1 MITPTVRLDPAV
13 AILPR
18 RDGTIQLGWSPET
31 SVVVT
36 PPPGAEPGSILELLR
51 LLAAGRSRPH
61 IVCHAMTLGLSAN
74 RTSAMLGELEESGL
88 LMHGTS
94 GPAGAGVS
102 QRAQDVP
109 GTVRTVHIVGRGPL
123 SDAMASGLSRIN
135 ATVSRSSLTP
145 TRYPQSAVNS
155 WDYDIVVLAD
165 DLVVEPRLVTDL
177 VRKRIPHLQVRLR
190 DGKGVIGPFVLPG
203 RTSCLRCADL
213 TRCDLDPEWPHL
225 SAQLLGTVGQATSAT
240 VLATA
245 AFALAQLEPL
255 VGRSDG
261 SMPET
266 ADCTM
271 ELDLAA
277 RATAV
282 HRSTVHKRLWS
293 KHPHCDCWH

>member
-18 RDGTIQLGWSPET
+18 RDGTVQLGWSPET

-36 PPPGAEPGSILELLR
+36 PPPDAEPGTVLELLR
-51 LLAAGRSRPH
+51 LLATGRSRPH

-88 LMHGTS
+88 LVHGTS
-94 GPAGAGVS
+94 GPVTS
-102 QRAQDVP
+102 QQTAPDGP
-109 GTVRTVHIVGRGPL
+109 GTVRTIHLVGRGPL
-123 SDAMASGLSRIN
+123 SDALASGLNRSS
-135 ATVSRSSLTP
+135 AEVSRSSLTP
-145 TRYPQSAVNS
+145 TRYPQSTVNS
-155 WDYDIVVLAD
+155 WTYDIVVLAD
-165 DLVVEPRLVTDL
+165 DLVAEPRLVTDL
-177 VRKRIPHLQVRLR
+177 VRMRIPHLQVRLR
-190 DGKGVIGPFVLPG
+190 DGKGVVGPFVLPG

-213 TRCDLDPEWPHL
+213 TRCDLDSEWPHL
-225 SAQLLGTVGQATSAT
+225 SAQLLGTVGEATSAT

-245 AFALAQLEPL
+245 AFAFAQLEPL
-255 VGRSDG
+255 IGRSDG

-277 RATAV
+277 RAT
-282 HRSTVHKRLWS
+282 TVRKRLWS

>member
-1 MITPTVRLDPAV
+1 MITPTVRLDPSV

-18 RDGTIQLGWSPET
+18 RDGTVQLGWSPET

-36 PPPGAEPGSILELLR
+36 PPPDAEPGSILAILR
-51 LLAAGRSRPH
+51 LLAAGHSRPH

-88 LMHGTS
+88 LVHGTS
-94 GPAGAGVS
+94 GPIAADTS
-102 QRAQDVP
+102 RRVP
-109 GTVRTVHIVGRGPL
+109 PEVPETVNTVHLVGRGPI
-123 SDAMASGLSRIN
+123 SDALASGLSRTS

-145 TRYPQSAVNS
+145 TRYPQSAVSS

-165 DLVVEPRLVTDL
+165 DLVAEPRLVTDL
-177 VRKRIPHLQVRLR
+177 VRLRIPHLQVRLR
-190 DGKGVIGPFVLPG
+190 DGKGLVGPFVLPG

-213 TRCDLDPEWPHL
+213 TRCDFEPEWPHL
-225 SAQLLGTVGQATSAT
+225 SAQLLGTVGQASSAT

-245 AFALAQLEPL
+245 AFAFAQLESL
-255 VGRSDG
+255 IGRTDAAL
-261 SMPET
+261 PET

-271 ELDLAA
+271 ELNFAA
-277 RATAV
+277 TGTTV
-282 HRSTVHKRLWS
+282 HRRLWS

>member
-18 RDGTIQLGWSPET
+18 RDGTVQLGWSPET

-36 PPPGAEPGSILELLR
+36 APPGAEPGSILELLR

-74 RTSAMLGELEESGL
+74 RTSAMLSELEESGL
-88 LMHGTS
+88 LLRGTS
-94 GPAGAGVS
+94 GPAASDASEHFSPDGP
-102 QRAQDVP
+102 R
-109 GTVRTVHIVGRGPL
+109 TMRTVHLVGRGPL
-123 SDAMASGLSRIN
+123 SDALASALNRTS
-135 ATVSRSSLTP
+135 AAVSRSSLTP

-155 WDYDIVVLAD
+155 WKYDMVVLAD
-165 DLVVEPRLVTDL
+165 DLVAEPRLVTDL
-177 VRKRIPHLQVRLR
+177 VRLRIAHLQVRLR
-190 DGKGVIGPFVLPG
+190 DGKGVVGPFVLPG

-213 TRCDLDPEWPHL
+213 TRCDFDPEWPHL
-225 SAQLLGTVGQATSAT
+225 SAQLLGTVGQASSAT

-245 AFALAQLEPL
+245 AFAFAQLEPL
-255 VGRSDG
+255 IGRFDE

-266 ADCTM
+266 ADATM

-277 RATAV
+277 RAT
-282 HRSTVHKRLWS
+282 TVHKRLWS